1 MMSRILNY
9 GMILKCAFMDGTY
22 NWRIGKM
29 IYLDNSATTK
39 PYKEVLETF
48 VTVSEKY
55 FANPSSLHSKGGEA
69 ENLLTAAR
77 KSIGHLLDASPS
89 EIVFT
94 SGGTEGNN
102 IAIKGIAYQHQNRGK
117 HLITTAI
124 EHASSYE
131 SFQFLERQGF
141 EVTYLPVDQTGMISL
156 DNLKQAIRP
165 DTVLVSM
172 LHVNNETGTIQPI
185 KEIGEIL
192 KKHKKIFFH
201 VDNVQGIGKVPLMLN
216 EWGIDLCTIS
226 AHKIHG
232 LKGTGLLYVK
242 NGVTLSALFTGGE
255 QEYRRRAGT
264 ENVAGIVS
272 MAKAL
277 RLNLE
282 EMQVKKENMLAVKH
296 FILNGLKNI
305 NGIEINTP
313 EENSAPHIINFSVEG
328 IKPEVLIHALDKR
341 DIFVSTRSACS
352 SKQGGAS
359 RILLEMGLGEKRAS
373 TAIRIST
380 SYDSTEDEAKTALKV
395 LEEEILNFKKVM
407 R

>member
-1 MMSRILNY
+1 
-9 GMILKCAFMDGTY
+9 
-22 NWRIGKM
+22 M

-39 PYKEVLETF
+39 PYKEVLDTF
-48 VTVSEKY
+48 LTVSEKY

-77 KSIGHLLDASPS
+77 KSISALLDVQPS

-102 IAIKGIAYQHQNRGK
+102 IAIKGIAFQHQNRGK
-117 HLITTAI
+117 HLITTAV

-131 SFQFLERQGF
+131 SFQYLETQGF
-141 EVTYLPVDQTGMISL
+141 EVTYLPVDEAGVVSIE
-156 DNLKQAIRP
+156 DLKEALRP
-165 DTVLVSM
+165 ETVLVSM

-185 KEIGEIL
+185 EEIGKIL
-192 KKHKKIFFH
+192 KEHKKIFFH
-201 VDNVQGIGKVPLMLN
+201 VDNVQGIGKVPLQLK

-232 LKGTGLLYVK
+232 LKGTGLLYIK

-255 QEYRRRAGT
+255 QEYRKRAGT
-264 ENVAGIVS
+264 ENVAGIAS

-277 RLNLE
+277 RLTLD
-282 EMQVKKENMLAVKH
+282 EMRIKKEKMLEVKQV
-296 FILNGLKNI
+296 FTEGLKNI
-305 NGIEINTP
+305 EGVELNTP
-313 EENSAPHIINFSVEG
+313 EKHSAPHIVNFSVEG

-341 DIFVSTRSACS
+341 NIFVSTRSACS

-359 RILLEMGLGEKRAS
+359 RILLEMGLDERRAS

-380 SYDSTEDEAKTALKV
+380 SYDNTLEEAKNTLKV

>member
-1 MMSRILNY
+1 
-9 GMILKCAFMDGTY
+9 
-22 NWRIGKM
+22 M

-39 PYKEVLETF
+39 PYKEVLDIF
-48 VTVSEKY
+48 LTVSEKY

-77 KSIGHLLDASPS
+77 KSISALLDVQPS

-102 IAIKGIAYQHQNRGK
+102 IAIKGIAFQHQNRGK
-117 HLITTAI
+117 HLITTAV

-131 SFQFLERQGF
+131 SFQYLETQGF
-141 EVTYLPVDQTGMISL
+141 EVTYLPVDEAGVVSIE
-156 DNLKQAIRP
+156 DLKEALRP
-165 DTVLVSM
+165 ETVLVSM

-185 KEIGEIL
+185 EEIGKIL
-192 KKHKKIFFH
+192 KEHKKIFFH
-201 VDNVQGIGKVPLMLN
+201 VDNVQGIGKVPLQLK

-232 LKGTGLLYVK
+232 LKGTGLLYIK

-255 QEYRRRAGT
+255 QEYRKRAGT
-264 ENVAGIVS
+264 ENVAGIAS

-277 RLNLE
+277 RLTLD
-282 EMQVKKENMLAVKH
+282 EMRIKKEKMLEVKQV
-296 FILNGLKNI
+296 FTEGLKNI
-305 NGIEINTP
+305 EGVELNTP
-313 EENSAPHIINFSVEG
+313 EKHSAPHIVNFSVEG

-341 DIFVSTRSACS
+341 NIFVSTRSACS

-359 RILLEMGLGEKRAS
+359 RILLEMGLDERRAS

-380 SYDSTEDEAKTALKV
+380 SYDNTLEEAKNTLKV

>member
-1 MMSRILNY
+1 
-9 GMILKCAFMDGTY
+9 
-22 NWRIGKM
+22 M

-39 PYKEVLETF
+39 PYKEVLDTF
-48 VTVSEKY
+48 LTVSEKY

-77 KSIGHLLDASPS
+77 KSISALLDVQPS
-89 EIVFT
+89 EIIFT

-102 IAIKGIAYQHQNRGK
+102 IAIKGIAFQHQNRGK
-117 HLITTAI
+117 HLITTAV

-131 SFQFLERQGF
+131 SFQYLETQGF
-141 EVTYLPVDQTGMISL
+141 EVTYLPVDEAGVVSIE
-156 DNLKQAIRP
+156 DLKEALRP
-165 DTVLVSM
+165 ETVLVSM

-185 KEIGEIL
+185 EEIGKIL
-192 KKHKKIFFH
+192 KEHKKIFFH
-201 VDNVQGIGKVPLMLN
+201 VDNVQGIGKVPLQLK

-232 LKGTGLLYVK
+232 LKGTGLLYIK

-255 QEYRRRAGT
+255 QEYQKRAGT
-264 ENVAGIVS
+264 ENVAGIAA
-272 MAKAL
+272 MTKAL
-277 RLNLE
+277 RLTLD
-282 EMQVKKENMLAVKH
+282 EMRKKKEKMLEVKQV
-296 FILNGLKNI
+296 FTEGLKK
-305 NGIEINTP
+305 IEGVELNTP
-313 EENSAPHIINFSVEG
+313 EKHSAPHIVNFSVEG

-359 RILLEMGLGEKRAS
+359 RILLEMGLGERRAS

-380 SYDSTEDEAKTALKV
+380 SYDNTVEEAKNTLNV
-395 LEEEILNFKKVM
+395 LEEEIINFKKVM